1 MTEGRASGML
11 TPMSTDERLI
21 ALLAEKSVLF
31 GEFTLASGRRSD
43 FYIDARLS
51 TMSPEGLRL
60 IGELGHAAL
69 DRSGWNVT
77 AVGGLTMG
85 ADPIAYA
92 IAYASAQSARPLRA
106 FAVRK
111 EAKAHGTGKRVEGPF
126 RSGEVVAVVEDVI
139 TSGGSALS
147 AIEAIEQAGGR
158 IAGVLALLD
167 REEGGRARI
176 ESAGYEVIALAE
188 GAKILA
194 AARQRA
200 PEAR

>member
-1 MTEGRASGML
+1 ML
-11 TPMSTDERLI
+11 TPMPTDERLI
-21 ALLAEKSVLF
+21 ALLAEKSVLL

-60 IGELGHAAL
+60 IGESGRDAL
-69 DRSGWNVT
+69 AGSGWNVD

-92 IAYASAQSARPLRA
+92 IAYASADSGRPLRA

-111 EAKAHGTGKRVEGPF
+111 EPKLHGTGKRVEGPF
-126 RSGEVVAVVEDVI
+126 RKGDIVAVIEDVI

-147 AIEAIEQAGGR
+147 AIDAVQEEGGTV
-158 IAGVLALLD
+158 AGVLALLD
-167 REEGGRARI
+167 REEGGVERIAAR
-176 ESAGYEVIALAE
+176 GVRVIALTSASDV
-188 GAKILA
+188 LR
-194 AARQRA
+194 AARLR
-200 PEAR
+200 

>member
-1 MTEGRASGML
+1 ML

-43 FYIDARLS
+43 FYVDARLT

-60 IGELGHAAL
+60 IGEAGRDAL
-69 DRSGWNVT
+69 ERSGWSPDS
-77 AVGGLTMG
+77 VGGLTMG

-92 IAYASAQSARPLRA
+92 IAYASAATPRPLRA
-106 FAVRK
+106 FSVRK

-126 RSGEVVAVVEDVI
+126 REGDVVAVVEDVI

-147 AIEAIEQAGGR
+147 AIEAVGQAGGR
-158 IAGVLALLD
+158 VAGVLALLD

-176 ESAGYEVIALAE
+176 EAAGYSVIALARGTE
-188 GAKILA
+188 VLGVARKA
-194 AARQRA
+194 ASNASGKRDG
-200 PEAR
+200 

>member
-1 MTEGRASGML
+1 ML

-60 IGELGHAAL
+60 IGERGRDAIERA
-69 DRSGWNVT
+69 GWKVD

-92 IAYASAQSARPLRA
+92 IAYASADSPKPLRA

-111 EAKAHGTGKRVEGPF
+111 EPKVHGTAKRVEGPF
-126 RSGEVVAVVEDVI
+126 REGDVVAVVEDVI
-139 TSGGSALS
+139 TSGSSALS
-147 AIEAIEQAGGR
+147 AIEAVEHAGG
-158 IAGVLALLD
+158 IVAGVLALLD
-167 REEGGRARI
+167 REEGGRAKI
-176 ESAGYEVIALAE
+176 ESRGHSVIALVRGPAV
-188 GAKILA
+188 LA
-194 AARQRA
+194 AARERSGGQSTD
-200 PEAR
+200 

>member
-1 MTEGRASGML
+1 
-11 TPMSTDERLI
+11 
-21 ALLAEKSVLF
+21 
-31 GEFTLASGRRSD
+31 
-43 FYIDARLS
+43 
-51 TMSPEGLRL
+51 
-60 IGELGHAAL
+60 
-69 DRSGWNVT
+69 
-77 AVGGLTMG
+77 MG

-92 IAYASAQSARPLRA
+92 IAYASAESARPLRA

-126 RSGEVVAVVEDVI
+126 RSGDVVAVVEDVI

-176 ESAGYEVIALAE
+176 ESAGYEVIALAT
-188 GAKILA
+188 GAEVLA
-194 AARQRA
+194 AARARA
-200 PEAR
+200 AGAR

>member
-1 MTEGRASGML
+1 ML
-11 TPMSTDERLI
+11 TPMPTDERLVE
-21 ALLAEKSVLF
+21 LLAEKSVLF

-60 IGELGHAAL
+60 IGEAGRDAL
-69 DRSGWNVT
+69 AGAGWNVD

-92 IAYASAQSARPLRA
+92 IAYASAGSSRPLRA

-111 EAKAHGTGKRVEGPF
+111 EPKLHGTGKRVEGPF
-126 RSGEVVAVVEDVI
+126 RKGDVVAVIEDVV

-147 AIEAIEQAGGR
+147 AMEAVRAEGGI

-167 REEGGRARI
+167 REEGGVDRI
-176 ESAGYEVIALAE
+176 AAE
-188 GAKILA
+188 GVQVLA
-194 AARQRA
+194 LTRASDVLKAARR
-200 PEAR
+200 R

>member
-1 MTEGRASGML
+1 ML

-43 FYIDARLS
+43 FYVDARLT

-60 IGELGHAAL
+60 IGDAGRAAL
-69 DRSGWNVT
+69 ERSRWNVD

-92 IAYASAQSARPLRA
+92 IAYASAATSRSLRA
-106 FAVRK
+106 FSVRK

-126 RSGEVVAVVEDVI
+126 REGDVVAVVEDVI

-147 AIEAIEQAGGR
+147 AIEAIEHAGGSV
-158 IAGVLALLD
+158 AGVLALLD
-167 REEGGRARI
+167 REEGGRGKI
-176 ESAGYEVIALAE
+176 ESAGYKVIALAQGTE
-188 GAKILA
+188 VLA
-194 AARQRA
+194 AARRKQANNRFG
-200 PEAR
+200 

>member
-1 MTEGRASGML
+1 ML

-21 ALLAEKSVLF
+21 TLLAEKSVLL

-60 IGELGHAAL
+60 IGELGRDAL
-69 DRSGWNVT
+69 ERSGWNVM

-92 IAYASAQSARPLRA
+92 IAYAGAESARPLRA

-126 RSGEVVAVVEDVI
+126 RSGDVVAVVEDVV
-139 TSGGSALS
+139 TSGSSALS
-147 AIEAIEQAGGR
+147 AMDAVRQEGG
-158 IAGVLALLD
+158 IVAGVLALLD
-167 REEGGRARI
+167 REEGGVEKIEASGVPVLVLSRASDVLR
-176 ESAGYEVIALAE
+176 
-188 GAKILA
+188 
-194 AARQRA
+194 AARR
-200 PEAR
+200 R